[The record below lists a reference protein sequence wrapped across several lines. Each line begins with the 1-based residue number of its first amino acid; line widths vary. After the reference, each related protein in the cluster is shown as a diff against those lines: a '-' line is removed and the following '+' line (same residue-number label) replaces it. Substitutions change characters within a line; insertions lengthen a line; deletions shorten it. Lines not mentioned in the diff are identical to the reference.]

1 MGERLLKDSATLV
14 RKEMKKIKKNISRL
28 HACKWCCREWCQWV
42 WWLREGGGGM
52 VACMPAD
59 GVVIVPLALTVGVVP
74 VQQWQVW

>member
-1 MGERLLKDSATLV
+1 MLV
-14 RKEMKKIKKNISRL
+14 RKEMKKRKKNISRL
-28 HACKWCCREWCQWV
+28 HACKWCCREWHRQV
-42 WWLREGGGGM
+42 WQLREGGGGM